1 MKLHKK
7 TFILGTIIT
16 ILTFSISLILYNE
29 TKSTLNFLYDISLA
43 LFSGC
48 IVLMITSVLG
58 YFSERKKYETRY
70 ATFIRDFLLRIARFI
85 NAYEGT
91 NINSNEVYNIASE
104 LHAYY
109 DSFAYEEDYEI
120 FGYFFKNGK
129 RKMFIQKVHES
140 ANKYAHEISR
150 IIFESGKALHN
161 NENILLSTNIT
172 PKELDETM
180 KLISQLFSYN

>member
-16 ILTFSISLILYNE
+16 ILTFSISLILHNG
-29 TKSTLNFLYDISLA
+29 TKSMLNFLYDISLA

-48 IVLMITSVLG
+48 IVLMLTSVLG
-58 YFSERKKYETRY
+58 YFSERRKYEIRY

-85 NAYEGT
+85 NVYEGT

-120 FGYFFKNGK
+120 FGYFFKNAK
-129 RKMFIQKVHES
+129 EKFSCK
-140 ANKYAHEISR
+140 KY
-150 IIFESGKALHN
+150 
-161 NENILLSTNIT
+161 
-172 PKELDETM
+172 M
-180 KLISQLFSYN
+180 SQLINMHMKFQELYLNQEKLYIIMKIFCCLRILQQKNLMKQ